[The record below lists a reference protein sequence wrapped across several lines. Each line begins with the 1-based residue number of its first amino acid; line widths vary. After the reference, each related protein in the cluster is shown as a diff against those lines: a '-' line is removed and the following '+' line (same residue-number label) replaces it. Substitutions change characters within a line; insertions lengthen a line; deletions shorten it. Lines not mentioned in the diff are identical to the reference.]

1 MHTLPPEPISPFGA
15 AGDALV
21 NLVARFM
28 RIEAITWGGKKPVVV
43 RFRGEILGDSA
54 VAYDRLSEALE
65 PLELT
70 PLFRFHGKQHEVV
83 LLEGLLRPGPSN
95 PWMNLFMFLLT
106 VASVFF
112 AGVMYAYQGPPTW
125 GPEALP
131 YLKAAFGGGL
141 AFTVSLL
148 AILLAHEFGH
158 YLAARYH
165 GTAVTLPYFIPF
177 PFSYFGTMGAFI
189 RLKAPPKNRR
199 ILLDI
204 GLAGPVAG
212 MAVALPVLYI
222 GLRLSQVAPLPTAL
236 RPGEGLML
244 EGNSLLYLFMK
255 WLVKGQLLPHPATYQ
270 TSPLLHWVRYIFT
283 GRPLP
288 LGGTDVLLHPVAWAG
303 WAGLLV
309 TALNLIPAGTLDG
322 GHVLYSALG
331 NKARRLFP
339 FILGGLALLGLV
351 WTGWWLW
358 AFLLLWLGRTY
369 AEPLDMITPL
379 DNKRRW
385 WAFFGLVLFILV
397 FTPVPLAVVMP

>member
-1 MHTLPPEPISPFGA
+1 MYPAFSESPA
-15 AGDALV
+15 ADLTGEALV
-21 NLVARFM
+21 RLVARFM
-28 RIEAITWGGKKPVVV
+28 RIEAITWGEREPVVV
-43 RFRGEILGDSA
+43 RFRGEILGDTA
-54 VAYDRLSEALE
+54 EAYDRLAQALE
-65 PLELT
+65 PQEMT
-70 PLFRFHGKQHEVV
+70 PLFRTRGGQHEV
-83 LLEGLLRPGPSN
+83 LLLRGLLRPGPSN
-95 PWMNLFMFLLT
+95 LWINLFMFLLT

-125 GPEALP
+125 GPEAIP
-131 YLKAAFGGGL
+131 HLKQALGGGL

-212 MAVALPVLYI
+212 MIVALPVLYV
-222 GLRLSQVAPLPTAL
+222 GLRLSPVAPLPIAL

-255 WLVKGQLLPHPATYQ
+255 WLVKGQLLPQPAFYQ
-270 TSPLLHWVRYIFT
+270 SAPLWHWVRYLFT

-288 LGGTDVLLHPVAWAG
+288 LGGSDVLLHPVAWAG

-322 GHVLYSALG
+322 GHVLFSALG
-331 NKARRLFP
+331 DKARRFFP
-339 FILGGLALLGLV
+339 FILGGLATLGLV
-351 WTGWWLW
+351 WSGWWLW
-358 AFLLLWLGRTY
+358 ALLLLWLGRAY

-379 DNKRRW
+379 DGKRRW
-385 WAFFGLVLFILV
+385 WAFFALVLFLLV
-397 FTPVPLAVVMP
+397 FTPVPLAMVVP